1 MRRWSLVVA
10 LLFPLSLAG
19 CGGVEGD
26 DALDDSGEASFAE
39 DLSSTFAYTCYCLSE
54 RSVGK
59 AGCGPRGPK
68 TMKVSVSKKKVKAK
82 GANSDGPAEDGSYA
96 FDAGYHGRGSNAKYL
111 RYTGNPHNLL
121 IEEPLVSGGYLLNN
135 GGHGGFLQYTYT
147 GDVYE
152 NVLYICKR

>member
-1 MRRWSLVVA
+1 MVA
-10 LLFPLSLAG
+10 LVLPLALAG

-26 DALDDSGEASFAE
+26 ESLDQPGEEGIVE
-39 DLSSTFAYTCYCLSE
+39 DLSSSTYAYTCYCLSE

-68 TMKVSVSKKKVKAK
+68 TMKVSVNAKTVKAK
-82 GANSDGPAEDGSYA
+82 GTNPDGPAENGSYA

-121 IEEPLVSGGYLLNN
+121 VEEPLTKGGYALNS